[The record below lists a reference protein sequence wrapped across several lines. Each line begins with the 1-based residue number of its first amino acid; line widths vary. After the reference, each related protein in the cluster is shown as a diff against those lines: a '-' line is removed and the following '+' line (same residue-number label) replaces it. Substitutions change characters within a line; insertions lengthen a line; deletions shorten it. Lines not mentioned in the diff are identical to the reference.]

1 MARHVGFTGV
11 RSAGPHR
18 RTARLRLWPALVA
31 TALLLAGCAGGT
43 TTSGTGGGGASTSAS
58 VSSQARGLLPKR
70 YRTSGTVTIG
80 TEATYPPMEMM
91 RSGQPVGVDPD
102 LARAI
107 AARLGLRANVV
118 NTGFDGLIPGLR
130 SGRFDLTMSSM
141 GDVPDRRRQVD
152 FVDYFEAG
160 SVIVAA
166 TGNPKKIKTLADLCG
181 KTVALVRGTTNLFLV
196 QEQQPK
202 CGSNPVKINLTSDS
216 PISVLQIKSG
226 RADATVVDYPAAIG
240 YAQQSGGVEPVSR
253 QYQNDR
259 FGIGV
264 AKGNTGLRDAVQ
276 AALKS
281 LIADGSYRRILQRY
295 RVTSGSYEKATING
309 SGS

>member
-1 MARHVGFTGV
+1 MLAAVTLLVGGCSGGTSTTAPPGAGTNTSTKVSAKAR
-11 RSAGPHR
+11 
-18 RTARLRLWPALVA
+18 
-31 TALLLAGCAGGT
+31 ALLPQRYLD
-43 TTSGTGGGGASTSAS
+43 SGT
-58 VSSQARGLLPKR
+58 L
-70 YRTSGTVTIG
+70 TIG

-91 RSGQPVGVDPD
+91 SNGQPVGVDPD
-102 LARAI
+102 LGRAI
-107 AARLGLRANVV
+107 AARLGLRATVV

-141 GDVPDRRRQVD
+141 GDIPERRRQVD

-160 SVIVAA
+160 AVIVAPA
-166 TGNPKKIKTLADLCG
+166 GNPKNIKTLADLCG

-196 QEQQPK
+196 QEQQRK
-202 CGSNPVKINLTSDS
+202 CGDNPLTINLTSDS
-216 PISVLQIKSG
+216 PVSVLQIKSG

-253 QYQNDR
+253 QYANDR

-264 AKGNTGLRDAVQ
+264 AKDNPRLRDAVQ

-281 LIADGSYRRILQRY
+281 LIADGTYRQILKRY
-295 RVTSGSYEKATING
+295 RVLSGSYEKATING
-309 SGS
+309 SRS